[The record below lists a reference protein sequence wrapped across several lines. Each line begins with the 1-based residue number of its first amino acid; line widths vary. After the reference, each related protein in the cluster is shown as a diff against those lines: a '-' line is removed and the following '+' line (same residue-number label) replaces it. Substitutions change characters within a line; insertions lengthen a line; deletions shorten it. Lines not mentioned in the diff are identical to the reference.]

1 MRLIPVRRANMRP
14 HAWFMDDIELRAYRH
29 TIETINS
36 QLEKMG
42 IERLYARTNAGF
54 ELKVHATPDMT
65 TLSREVTAWE
75 ERRNKACR
83 KVVWRHHRRRSDQAQ
98 ASVSGCKRAKSNLT
112 RH

>member
-1 MRLIPVRRANMRP
+1 MRP
-14 HAWFMDDIELRAYRH
+14 HAWFMDAIELRAYRH
-29 TIETINS
+29 TIERVNS

-83 KVVWRHHRRRSDQAQ
+83 KVVWHVTADARIKLRRLYPVVKEQ
-98 ASVSGCKRAKSNLT
+98 NLT
-112 RH
+112 